1 MKNDGEK
8 IVALETEM
16 KNIDNRMEKLE
27 KSIQELHGKFDL
39 ITTNYVHKDTFEEYK
54 KNKWLERI
62 ITVLITA
69 ILSGL
74 VAFFLRSQGV

>member
-16 KNIDNRMEKLE
+16 KNIDSRMEKLE

-62 ITVLITA
+62 ITILVTA

-74 VAFFLRSQGV
+74 VAFFLHSQGV